1 MAKAIE
7 VTNNTHAHR
16 FEARVDGE
24 LAFADYNLLHD
35 AVVFP
40 HTEVPKALEGRGVA
54 TALIKAGLAFAR
66 AKGLKVKP
74 ICPFVAAYMA
84 RHPETHDLV
93 HKEFRVRLGLE
104 PE

>member
-1 MAKAIE
+1 MAETIE
-7 VTNNTHAHR
+7 VVDNPQARR

-40 HTEVPKALEGRGVA
+40 HTEVPKAFEGRGIGS
-54 TALIKAGLAFAR
+54 ALIKAGLAFAR

-74 ICPFVAAYMA
+74 ICPFFAAYMT

-93 HKEFRVRLGLE
+93 HKDFRVRLGLE